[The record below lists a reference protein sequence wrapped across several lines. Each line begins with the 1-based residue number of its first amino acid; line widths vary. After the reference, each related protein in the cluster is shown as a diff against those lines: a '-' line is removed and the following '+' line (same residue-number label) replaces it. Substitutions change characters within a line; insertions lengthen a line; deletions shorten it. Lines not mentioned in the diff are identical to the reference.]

1 MLHGINRM
9 IKNHQDNFITV
20 MGIDPGLA
28 ITGYGILRSNGRDH
42 EVLKAHYLKTSPKT
56 NHFERLY
63 YIFTEINNLMIQ
75 YHPNEIA
82 IESQFVG
89 KNVRSAISVAE
100 ARTVAMLAGS
110 MNNIDI
116 FSYAPT
122 EIKEAIT
129 GYGKADKQQVL
140 EMVQALV
147 PINEKKLMYDTS
159 DAIAI
164 ALTRIHEW

>member
-1 MLHGINRM
+1 M
-9 IKNHQDNFITV
+9 IKNHQENFITV

-28 ITGYGILRSNGRDH
+28 TTGYGIIRSNGREH
-42 EVLKAHYLKTSPKT
+42 EILKAHYLKTSPKVD
-56 NHFERLY
+56 HFERLH
-63 YIFTEINNLMIQ
+63 YIFTEINNLMIE
-75 YHPNEIA
+75 YHPKEIA
-82 IESQFVG
+82 IESQFVS

-100 ARTVAMLAGS
+100 ARTVAILAAS
-110 MNNIDI
+110 MHEIDI

-122 EIKEAIT
+122 EIKESIT

>member
-1 MLHGINRM
+1 M
-9 IKNHQDNFITV
+9 I
-20 MGIDPGLA
+20 
-28 ITGYGILRSNGRDH
+28 
-42 EVLKAHYLKTSPKT
+42 E
-56 NHFERLY
+56 
-63 YIFTEINNLMIQ
+63 
-75 YHPNEIA
+75 YHPKEIA
-82 IESQFVG
+82 IESQFVS

-100 ARTVAMLAGS
+100 ARTVAILAAS
-110 MNNIDI
+110 IHEIDI
-116 FSYAPT
+116 FTYAPT